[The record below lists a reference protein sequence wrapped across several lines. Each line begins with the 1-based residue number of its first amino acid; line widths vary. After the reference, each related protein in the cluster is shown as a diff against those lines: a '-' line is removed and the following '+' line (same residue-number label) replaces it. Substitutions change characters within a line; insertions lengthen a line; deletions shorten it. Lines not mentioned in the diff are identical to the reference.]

1 VSFQSPLLLLTLLAL
16 PVAAL
21 LYRAHSRRAER
32 GAAAF
37 ASPALLDS
45 VAPHR
50 PGWRRHAPY
59 ALYALA
65 LAGLALA
72 LARPEI
78 TVAVPDER
86 ASIVLTT
93 DTSGSMQATDVPPS
107 RLVAAREAG
116 LDFLDGVPREV
127 KVGAVIFNHTVKSIE
142 PPATDRAPVRQ
153 ALERLRPS
161 GGTATGEALTSS
173 LGLVREAGTRGR
185 PAPAAIVLLSDGAST
200 HGRDPLP
207 LADEAARLG
216 VPMYTVALG
225 TDAGTIEVETPN
237 GVQQRAVPPDRE
249 TLRSLADTSGGR
261 YYEADDRPELNEV
274 YERLGSQVAK
284 RDEPRE
290 ITAAFAGAG
299 VLLLLGGGGLSLH
312 WFRRVP

>member
-1 VSFQSPLLLLTLLAL
+1 MSFQSPLLLLTLLAL

-21 LYRAHSRRAER
+21 LYRAHSRRSER
-32 GAAAF
+32 AVAAF

-45 VAPHR
+45 VAPRR
-50 PGWRRHAPY
+50 PGWRRHVPY
-59 ALYALA
+59 AFYALA
-65 LAGLALA
+65 VAGLALA

-86 ASIVLTT
+86 ASIVLAT
-93 DTSGSMQATDVPPS
+93 DTSGSMQSTDVPPS

-127 KVGAVIFNHTVKSIE
+127 KVGAVVFNHTVQSIE

-161 GGTATGEALTSS
+161 GGTATGEALASS
-173 LGLVREAGTRGR
+173 LGLVEQAGTPGR
-185 PAPAAIVLLSDGAST
+185 PAPAAIVLLSDGTST

-207 LADEAARLG
+207 LADEAARLK
-216 VPMYTVALG
+216 VPIYTVALG
-225 TDAGTIEVETPN
+225 TDAGTIEVDTPN
-237 GVQQRAVPPDRE
+237 GVERRAVPPDRE
-249 TLRSLADTSGGR
+249 TLHRLAQTSGGR
-261 YYEADDRPELNEV
+261 YFEADDQPELSEV
-274 YERLGSQVAK
+274 YDRLGSQVAR

-299 VLLLLGGGGLSLH
+299 ALLLLGGGWLSMH
-312 WFRRVP
+312 WFRRLP

>member
-1 VSFQSPLLLLTLLAL
+1 MSFQTPLLLVTLLVV

-21 LYRAHSRRAER
+21 LYGAHSRRRER
-32 GAAAF
+32 AVAAF
-37 ASPALLDS
+37 GSPALLDS
-45 VAPHR
+45 VAPRR

-65 LAGLALA
+65 LAGLAVA

-86 ASIVLTT
+86 ASIVLAT

-116 LDFLDGVPREV
+116 LDFLDDVPREV
-127 KVGAVIFNHTVKSIE
+127 KVGAVSFNHTVRSIE
-142 PPATDRAPVRQ
+142 PPATDRAPVRR
-153 ALERLRPS
+153 ALEGVRPS
-161 GGTATGEALTSS
+161 GGTATGEALASS
-173 LGLVREAGTRGR
+173 LGLVEQTGTRGR
-185 PAPAAIVLLSDGAST
+185 PPPAAIVLLSDGAST
-200 HGRDPLP
+200 HGRDPLKV
-207 LADEAARLG
+207 ADAAARLRI
-216 VPMYTVALG
+216 PIYTVALG

-237 GVQQRAVPPDRE
+237 GVVERAVPPDRE
-249 TLRSLADTSGGR
+249 TLRRLADTSGGR
-261 YYEADDRPELNEV
+261 YFEADDRPELKAV

-290 ITAAFAGAG
+290 VTSAFAGAG
-299 VLLLLGGGGLSLH
+299 LLLLLAGSGLSLH
-312 WFRRVP
+312 WFRRLP

>member
-1 VSFQSPLLLLTLLAL
+1 MSFQSPLLLLALLAL

-21 LYRAHSRRAER
+21 MYRAHSRRRER
-32 GAAAF
+32 AVAAF
-37 ASPALLDS
+37 ASPALVDS
-45 VAPHR
+45 VAPRR
-50 PGWRRHAPY
+50 PGWRRHVPY
-59 ALYALA
+59 ALYGLA

-86 ASIVLTT
+86 ASIVLAT

-116 LDFLDGVPREV
+116 LDFLDDVPREV
-127 KVGAVIFNHTVKSIE
+127 KVGAVVFNHTVQTIE
-142 PPATDRAPVRQ
+142 PPGADRAPVSQ

-161 GGTATGEALTSS
+161 GGTATGEALASS
-173 LGLVREAGTRGR
+173 LALVEQTGTRSG

-207 LADEAARLG
+207 LADEAARLR
-216 VPMYTVALG
+216 VPIYTVALG

-237 GVQQRAVPPDRE
+237 GVQPRAVPPDRE
-249 TLRSLADTSGGR
+249 TLRRLAEISGGR
-261 YYEADDRPELNEV
+261 YFEADDQPELNEV

-290 ITAAFAGAG
+290 VTAAFAGAG
-299 VLLLLGGGGLSLH
+299 ALLLLGGGGLSLH
-312 WFRRVP
+312 WFRRLP

>member
-1 VSFQSPLLLLTLLAL
+1 MSFQSPLLLLTLLAL

-21 LYRAHSRRAER
+21 LYRVHSRTAER

-37 ASPALLDS
+37 ANPALLDS
-45 VAPHR
+45 VAPRR

-59 ALYALA
+59 GLYALA
-65 LAGLALA
+65 LAGLAFA
-72 LARPEI
+72 LARPEVTI
-78 TVAVPDER
+78 AVPDER
-86 ASIVLTT
+86 ASIVLVT

-127 KVGAVIFNHTVKSIE
+127 KVGSVIFNHTVQSIE
-142 PPATDRAPVRQ
+142 PPAADRTPVRR
-153 ALERLRPS
+153 ALEGLRSS
-161 GGTATGEALTSS
+161 GGTATGEALASS
-173 LGLVREAGTRGR
+173 LGLVEQAGTRGR

-207 LADEAARLG
+207 VAQEAARLK
-216 VPMYTVALG
+216 VPIYTVALG
-225 TDAGTIEVETPN
+225 TDAGTIEVQTPR
-237 GVQQRAVPPDRE
+237 GVERRAVPPDRD
-249 TLRSLADTSGGR
+249 TLRRLAETTGGR
-261 YYEADDRPELNEV
+261 YFEADDRGELDQV

-290 ITAAFAGAG
+290 VTAAFAGAG
-299 VLLLLGGGGLSLH
+299 ALLLLSGGALSLH
-312 WFRRVP
+312 WFRRLP

>member
-1 VSFQSPLLLLTLLAL
+1 MSFQSPLLLLTLLAL

-21 LYRAHSRRAER
+21 LYRAHSRRGER
-32 GAAAF
+32 AVAAF

-45 VAPHR
+45 VAPQR

-65 LAGLALA
+65 LAGLAFA
-72 LARPEI
+72 LARPEV

-86 ASIVLTT
+86 ASIILAT

-127 KVGAVIFNHTVKSIE
+127 KVGAVVFNHTVQSIE
-142 PPATDRAPVRQ
+142 PPEGDREPVRQ
-153 ALERLRPS
+153 ALDRLRPS
-161 GGTATGEALTSS
+161 GGTATGEALASS
-173 LGLVREAGTRGR
+173 LGLVEQTGTRGR

-207 LADEAARLG
+207 LADEAARMR
-216 VPMYTVALG
+216 VPIYTVALG
-225 TDAGTIEVETPN
+225 TDAGTIDVETPA
-237 GVQQRAVPPDRE
+237 GVEQRAVPPDRE
-249 TLRSLADTSGGR
+249 TLRRLAETTGGR
-261 YYEADDRPELNEV
+261 YFEAADRPELDEV
-274 YERLGSQVAK
+274 YERLGSQIAK

-299 VLLLLGGGGLSLH
+299 ILLLLGGGGLSLH
-312 WFRRVP
+312 WFRRLP

>member
-1 VSFQSPLLLLTLLAL
+1 VSFQSPLLLLTLLLL

-32 GAAAF
+32 AAAAF

-45 VAPHR
+45 VAPRR
-50 PGWRRHAPY
+50 PGWRRHVPY

-65 LAGLALA
+65 VAGLALA

-86 ASIVLTT
+86 ASIVLAT

-116 LDFLDGVPREV
+116 LEFLDGVPREV
-127 KVGAVIFNHTVKSIE
+127 RVGAVVFNHAVRSVET
-142 PPATDRAPVRQ
+142 PTTDRAPVERT
-153 ALERLRPS
+153 LERLRPS
-161 GGTATGEALTSS
+161 GGTATGEALAGA
-173 LGLVREAGTRGR
+173 LGLVRDSGVRGR

-200 HGRDPLP
+200 HGREPLP
-207 LADEAARLG
+207 VAEEAARLDIP
-216 VPMYTVALG
+216 VYTVALG
-225 TDAGTIEVETPN
+225 TDTGSIEVETPN
-237 GVQQRAVPPDRE
+237 GTRTRPVPPDRD
-249 TLRSLADTSGGR
+249 TLRRLAETSGGR
-261 YYEADDRPELNEV
+261 YFEADDRPELDEV
-274 YERLGSQVAK
+274 YERLGSQVAT

-290 ITAAFAGAG
+290 ITAALAGAG
-299 VLLLLGGGGLSLH
+299 ALLLLGGGGLSLH
-312 WFRRVP
+312 WFRRLP

>member
-1 VSFQSPLLLLTLLAL
+1 VSFQSPLLLLTLLVVPLA
-16 PVAAL
+16 VI
-21 LYRAHSRRAER
+21 LYRAHARRAER
-32 GAAAF
+32 AAAAF
-37 ASPALLDS
+37 ASPALIDS
-45 VAPHR
+45 VAPRR

-59 ALYALA
+59 GLYAVA

-86 ASIVLTT
+86 ASIVLVT

-116 LDFLDGVPREV
+116 LDFLDGIPREV
-127 KVGAVIFNHTVKSIE
+127 KVGAVIFNHTVQTIE
-142 PPATDRAPVRQ
+142 PPAADRAPVRQ

-161 GGTATGEALTSS
+161 GGTATGEALASS
-173 LGLVREAGTRGR
+173 LGLIEQTGPRGR

-207 LADEAARLG
+207 LADEAARLK
-216 VPMYTVALG
+216 VPIYTVALG
-225 TDAGTIEVETPN
+225 TAAGTIQVQTPQ
-237 GVQQRAVPPDRE
+237 GVQRRAVPPDRE
-249 TLRSLADTSGGR
+249 TLRKLAETSGGR
-261 YYEADDRPELNEV
+261 YFEASDRPELTQV
-274 YERLGSQVAK
+274 YDRLGSQIAK

-299 VLLLLGGGGLSLH
+299 ALLLLGGGGLSLH
-312 WFRRVP
+312 WFRRLP

>member
-1 VSFQSPLLLLTLLAL
+1 VSFQSPILLLALLAL

-21 LYRAHSRRAER
+21 LYRGHSRRRER
-32 GAAAF
+32 AVAAF
-37 ASPALLDS
+37 ASPTLLDS
-45 VAPHR
+45 VAPRR
-50 PGWRRHAPY
+50 PGWRRHVPY
-59 ALYALA
+59 ALYGLA

-86 ASIVLTT
+86 ASIVLAT

-127 KVGAVIFNHTVKSIE
+127 KVGAVVFNHTVQTIE
-142 PPATDRAPVRQ
+142 PPGADRAPVSQ

-161 GGTATGEALTSS
+161 GGTATGEALASS
-173 LGLVREAGTRGR
+173 LGLVEQAGTRAR

-207 LADEAARLG
+207 LADEAARLR
-216 VPMYTVALG
+216 VPIYTVALG
-225 TDAGTIEVETPN
+225 TDAGTIDVETPN
-237 GVQQRAVPPDRE
+237 GLRQRAVPPDRE
-249 TLRSLADTSGGR
+249 TLRRLAETSGGR
-261 YYEADDRPELNEV
+261 YFEADDQPELNEV

-290 ITAAFAGAG
+290 VTAAFAGAAA
-299 VLLLLGGGGLSLH
+299 LLLLGGGGLSFH
-312 WFRRVP
+312 WFRRLP

>member
-1 VSFQSPLLLLTLLAL
+1 VSFQSPLLLLALLTL

-21 LYRAHSRRAER
+21 LYRAHSRRGER
-32 GAAAF
+32 AVAAF
-37 ASPALLDS
+37 ASPALIDS

-50 PGWRRHAPY
+50 PGWRRHLPY
-59 ALYALA
+59 ALYGLA

-86 ASIVLTT
+86 ASVVLAT
-93 DTSGSMQATDVPPS
+93 DTSGSMQATDVQPS

-116 LDFLDGVPREV
+116 LDFLDSVPREV
-127 KVGAVIFNHTVKSIE
+127 KVGAVVFNHTVQSIE
-142 PPATDRAPVRQ
+142 PPAGDREPVRQ

-161 GGTATGEALTSS
+161 GGTATGEALSSS
-173 LGLVREAGTRGR
+173 LALVEQAGTGAR

-207 LADEAARLG
+207 LAEQAARLR
-216 VPMYTVALG
+216 VPIYSVALG
-225 TDAGTIEVETPN
+225 TDAGTIGVQTPN
-237 GVQQRAVPPDRE
+237 GVVQRAVPPDRD
-249 TLRSLADTSGGR
+249 TLRRLAEISGGR
-261 YYEADDRPELNEV
+261 YFEADDQPELSEV

-290 ITAAFAGAG
+290 VTAAFAGAG
-299 VLLLLGGGGLSLH
+299 ALLLLGGGGLSLH
-312 WFRRVP
+312 WFRRLP

>member
-1 VSFQSPLLLLTLLAL
+1 MSFQSPLLLVALLVL

-37 ASPALLDS
+37 SSPALFDS
-45 VAPHR
+45 VAPRR

-86 ASIVLTT
+86 ASIVLAT

-127 KVGAVIFNHTVKSIE
+127 KVGGVIFNHTVKSIE
-142 PPATDRAPVRQ
+142 PPATDRGPVRRT
-153 ALERLRPS
+153 LERLRPS
-161 GGTATGEALTSS
+161 GGTATGEALASS
-173 LGLVREAGTRGR
+173 LGLVEQAGTRGR

-207 LADEAARLG
+207 LAHEAARLR
-216 VPMYTVALG
+216 VPIYTVALG
-225 TDAGTIEVETPN
+225 TDAGTIEVETAN
-237 GVQQRAVPPDRE
+237 GVETRDVPPDRE
-249 TLRSLADTSGGR
+249 TLRRLAGTSGGR
-261 YYEADDRPELNEV
+261 YFEAEDRPELNEV

-299 VLLLLGGGGLSLH
+299 VLLLLGGAGLSLH
-312 WFRRVP
+312 WFRRLP

>member
-1 VSFQSPLLLLTLLAL
+1 MSFQSPLLLLTLVAL
-16 PVAAL
+16 PAVAL

-37 ASPALLDS
+37 ANPALAES

-50 PGWRRHAPY
+50 PGWRRHVPY
-59 ALYALA
+59 GLYALA
-65 LAGLALA
+65 LAVLALA
-72 LARPEI
+72 LARPEV

-86 ASIVLTT
+86 ASIVLAT

-116 LDFLDGVPREV
+116 LEFLDGVPREV
-127 KVGAVIFNHTVKSIE
+127 RVGAVVFNHSVRSIE
-142 PPATDRAPVRQ
+142 PPATDRARVRQ

-161 GGTATGEALTSS
+161 GGTATGEALSSS
-173 LGLVREAGTRGR
+173 LGLVREAGARGR

-216 VPMYTVALG
+216 VPIYTVALG
-225 TDAGTIEVETPN
+225 TDAGTIEVETRN
-237 GVQQRAVPPDRE
+237 GKSTRAVPPDRA
-249 TLRSLADTSGGR
+249 TLRALATTSGGR
-261 YYEADDRPELNEV
+261 YFEADDRSELDEV

-299 VLLLLGGGGLSLH
+299 ALLLLGGGGLSLH
-312 WFRRVP
+312 WFRRLP